1 MGRFEGRTAI
11 VVGGGADGPPREG
24 DDLPMGNGRAI
35 ALRLAS
41 EGARVVVSDRDLAAA
56 QATVD
61 ALDVAGLAV
70 EADAADPDQ
79 CRAVVEQAERA
90 YGAVDVVVCNVGISG
105 QQAGRVQTVDDWELT
120 NSVNVRS
127 HWLTAQAALPGMLE
141 RRSGSLVF
149 ITSIGGLQSSGS
161 SLAYEATKA
170 AQLGVSRHFA
180 IRYANRGLRSNAVAL
195 GIIDSTM
202 VRRAWGGDT
211 SRNRSRDLMCPMERQ
226 GRPEEVAAAV
236 AFLASDDASYI
247 TGQCLVV
254 DGGRTADGR
263 YDVRYSRAFKEDA
276 ELSGVLAAQRDVSD
290 PKPTAPASGGP
301 V

>member
-1 MGRFEGRTAI
+1 MGRLEGRTAI
-11 VVGGGADGPPREG
+11 VVGGGADGPPRDG

-35 ALRLAS
+35 AMRLA
-41 EGARVVVSDRDLAAA
+41 EDGARVVVSDRDLGAA
-56 QATVD
+56 QMTVD
-61 ALDVAGLAV
+61 ALATGGIAV

-79 CRAVVEQAERA
+79 CRMVVERAEQEF
-90 YGAVDVVVCNVGISG
+90 GAVDIVVCNVGISG

-120 NSVNVRS
+120 NAVNVRS
-127 HWLTAQAALPGMLE
+127 HWLTAQAALPGMID
-141 RRSGSLVF
+141 RGSGAFVF

-180 IRYANRGLRSNAVAL
+180 IRYANRGIRSNAVAL

-202 VRRAWGGDT
+202 VRKAWGGDS

-263 YDVRYSRAFKEDA
+263 YDVRYSKAFHEDA
-276 ELSGVLAAQRDVSD
+276 ALADVLSAERSPSTPTD
-290 PKPTAPASGGP
+290 PGADHA
-301 V
+301 